1 MGKKA
6 HRFGIGYVLC
16 GYKIYNNTQKH
27 ASYTSIRLL
36 HLAFISSVF
45 RTRLFFFMP
54 RLFLSFSSQVFMP
67 TPPGW
72 TQFPFDMVSAKS
84 ASRHIVSTNKHR
96 TDFYAHSR
104 IKFAHPLMRWTW
116 LFDDKISTQT
126 TVWRSFTAN
135 LATDVLLGFDI
146 FRYCIRPPTVLLL

>member
-45 RTRLFFFMP
+45 RTRLFFFFHAP
-54 RLFLSFSSQVFMP
+54 TLPFLQLPSF
-67 TPPGW
+67 
-72 TQFPFDMVSAKS
+72 
-84 ASRHIVSTNKHR
+84 H
-96 TDFYAHSR
+96 AHSSW
-104 IKFAHPLMRWTW
+104 MNS
-116 LFDDKISTQT
+116 IS
-126 TVWRSFTAN
+126 V
-135 LATDVLLGFDI
+135 
-146 FRYCIRPPTVLLL
+146 RYGERKKRK